1 MAVITI
7 SRQVGSG
14 AYQIARL
21 VADQM
26 GYRLLDTELLAK
38 LGPELGLASPGEVF
52 DLTAELHHVKGRR
65 ERFFEV
71 LPVNAPAYNDYLA
84 SGQASA
90 DRSFQVVSKII
101 LAVYEQGNAVIEGRG
116 GMCVLKNKPGVLHVR
131 VAAPVD
137 QRVAYVAQRDSIIPD
152 DARVKV
158 KQADAAQADYIR
170 TYFAADIS
178 DPTLYHMIL
187 NTGKVRVEAA
197 AAAICDA
204 AAHWL

>member
-21 VADQM
+21 VAEQM

-38 LGPELGLASPGEVF
+38 LGPELGLALPGEVF

-71 LPVNAPAYNDYLA
+71 MPVNAPSFNDYRA
-84 SGQASA
+84 SGQDAA

-101 LAVYEQGNAVIEGRG
+101 VAVYEQGNAVIEGRG

-131 VAAPVD
+131 VVAPMD

-158 KQADAAQADYIR
+158 KQADAAQVDYIR
-170 TYFAADIS
+170 TYFASDIA

-187 NTGKVRVEAA
+187 NTGKVGVEAA
-197 AAAICDA
+197 AGAICA
-204 AAHWL
+204 AAAQWL